1 MNVLRSRSLRLCI
14 QSKYNASSIGRIEQ
28 QLKII
33 NLRKQAKKLV
43 SSSAGN
49 ARRMQLFEAGKHK
62 SMRASAEDACEFLG
76 ALGQETRLVIVCILA
91 EGEKS
96 VLELQA
102 ILRLRQPTISQHL
115 AMLRKHQLVTA
126 KREGRSVRY
135 ALDSHKARMLIH
147 VLYDVYS

>member
-1 MNVLRSRSLRLCI
+1 
-14 QSKYNASSIGRIEQ
+14 
-28 QLKII
+28 
-33 NLRKQAKKLV
+33 
-43 SSSAGN
+43 
-49 ARRMQLFEAGKHK
+49 MQLFEAGKHK
-62 SMRASAEDACEFLG
+62 SMRASAEDACELLG

-102 ILRLRQPTISQHL
+102 ILGLRQPTISQHL

-126 KREGRSVRY
+126 RREGRSVRY